1 MGWLMR
7 PVALT
12 FRVKV
17 ALLLSG
23 VFLLLGVIAALQA
36 REDMKQVLGAELEG
50 RGVAI
55 AHDLAASSADPLLT
69 SDLFG
74 LYELVN
80 RTKLH
85 NPDIRYVLVLGGSG
99 EVKVNT
105 FGSGIPQ
112 GLRKANLPPAG
123 EREQLRRLRTEEGLI
138 LDIAV
143 PILGGELGTVRIG
156 MSGQRVQAAV
166 AGFSRNLALVA
177 LLVAAA
183 GFAISYWLAFYL
195 TRPLSQLLKAVRLVT
210 TGDLS
215 QRISTP
221 GRDEVGLLA
230 SAFNTMTVALA
241 QQQAASGALL
251 EKVISSQEE
260 ERKRVARELHDDL
273 AQRLTSV
280 LLSLDAVEAGLKV
293 EDKGGKQA
301 VRRARAAVD
310 GSLDETLKLISA
322 LRPSMLDD
330 LGLVAASRSHAETQL
345 QPLQCQVSVS
355 AANVLQGLS
364 PSVETAIFRIVQEA
378 VNNIAKHA
386 GASSARIALWLEDGA
401 LHGEVSDNGRGFVP
415 GSANASGTSP
425 ACGLG
430 LRGMQERAS
439 LLGGALSIVSAVGQ
453 GTKVSFS
460 IPLRPGER
468 DD

>member
-1 MGWLMR
+1 MR

-85 NPDIRYVLVLGGSG
+85 NPLIRYVLVLGGSG

-112 GLRKANLPPAG
+112 GLRKANLLSAG

-143 PILGGELGTVRIG
+143 PILGGELGTVRVG

-183 GFAISYWLAFYL
+183 GFAISYWLAYYL

-221 GRDEVGLLA
+221 GRDEVGQLA
-230 SAFNTMTVALA
+230 SAFNAMTMALA
-241 QQQAASGALL
+241 QQQAASEALL
-251 EKVISSQEE
+251 
-260 ERKRVARELHDDL
+260 
-273 AQRLTSV
+273 
-280 LLSLDAVEAGLKV
+280 
-293 EDKGGKQA
+293 
-301 VRRARAAVD
+301 
-310 GSLDETLKLISA
+310 
-322 LRPSMLDD
+322 
-330 LGLVAASRSHAETQL
+330 
-345 QPLQCQVSVS
+345 
-355 AANVLQGLS
+355 
-364 PSVETAIFRIVQEA
+364 
-378 VNNIAKHA
+378 
-386 GASSARIALWLEDGA
+386 
-401 LHGEVSDNGRGFVP
+401 
-415 GSANASGTSP
+415 
-425 ACGLG
+425 
-430 LRGMQERAS
+430 
-439 LLGGALSIVSAVGQ
+439 
-453 GTKVSFS
+453 
-460 IPLRPGER
+460 
-468 DD
+468 